1 MGKCES
7 GRSLGNLSPM
17 KQTIWLT
24 GAAGIM
30 QKGIAL
36 NYVLESLTI
45 VDALLLIV

>member
-7 GRSLGNLSPM
+7 GLSQVNLSPM
-17 KQTIWLT
+17 NQTMQLT

-36 NYVLESLTI
+36 NYVLESLTT